1 MDSKAKT
8 RETNKEMR
16 RNLLSTII
24 AATLLPAGALWA
36 APNLGNSAAPYLNR
50 INEEAYQIH
59 ARADR
64 LDACVRSGARDC
76 VNLTGYTAEMAEG
89 AQKLLTLLDRVAAQ
103 PGATND
109 TRLQLEKMKNAT
121 AEVMAFTGNALGE
134 LETRATALH
143 AGNVFA
149 DTANIEALCDTIRGA
164 AQGLTVAR

>member
-1 MDSKAKT
+1 
-8 RETNKEMR
+8 MR

-24 AATLLPAGALWA
+24 AAALLPAGSLWA
-36 APNLGNSAAPYLNR
+36 APSFGNSAAPYLNQ
-50 INEEAYQIH
+50 INEQAYLIH

-64 LDACVRSGARDC
+64 LEACVRSGVRDC

-109 TRLQLEKMKNAT
+109 KRLQVEKMKNAT
-121 AEVMAFTGNALGE
+121 AEVMAFTSNALGE

-143 AGNVFA
+143 ADNVFA

-164 AQGLTVAR
+164 AQGLASAR